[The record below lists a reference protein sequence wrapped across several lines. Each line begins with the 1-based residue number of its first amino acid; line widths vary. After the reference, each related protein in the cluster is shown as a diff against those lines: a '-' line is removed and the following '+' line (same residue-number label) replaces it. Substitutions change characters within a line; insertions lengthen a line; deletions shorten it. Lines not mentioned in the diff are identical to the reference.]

1 MLAIGLL
8 GAIMVAIVLVVY
20 GSYFFFILKNKKTIG
35 AYTASI
41 TGTQNT
47 AAVNHNLNDNP
58 NVSIIVSTFNEE
70 NVIERKIKD
79 ISKLNYPANKME
91 ILVYDDSSSD
101 MTQMIAEKA
110 IKESGL
116 DGTVIRS
123 VSRLGLN
130 RSINVAV
137 AKAKHNIVCITDS
150 DVLLEK
156 DALKNA
162 VVVLK
167 KFEHA
172 GGVTGH
178 ILPVFEGEGVAQNT
192 ESSYRD
198 FYHTSMLAES
208 SIHSAFPGNGPLIV
222 YDKSQVP
229 SPIPLDYG
237 STDGNIAMNII
248 RNGYRFLYVPN
259 AIVYEPSPENLKQHR
274 LQKVRRA
281 KRLLQVFLKNRDV
294 ALNSQFGSFGRMIFP
309 LKLLMFALCPTLIF
323 VGFAL
328 IALFVIL
335 SNDLLLQALTGIVLT
350 GLLTLTLVF
359 KRVGRI
365 TSSFVLHQ
373 FYLIVGL
380 LTSIR
385 KSVYW
390 KTIERKTKLNF

>member
-1 MLAIGLL
+1 
-8 GAIMVAIVLVVY
+8 
-20 GSYFFFILKNKKTIG
+20 
-35 AYTASI
+35 
-41 TGTQNT
+41 
-47 AAVNHNLNDNP
+47 
-58 NVSIIVSTFNEE
+58 
-70 NVIERKIKD
+70 
-79 ISKLNYPANKME
+79 ME
-91 ILVYDDSSSD
+91 AP
-101 MTQMIAEKA
+101 T
-110 IKESGL
+110 
-116 DGTVIRS
+116 
-123 VSRLGLN
+123 
-130 RSINVAV
+130 
-137 AKAKHNIVCITDS
+137 
-150 DVLLEK
+150 
-156 DALKNA
+156 
-162 VVVLK
+162 
-167 KFEHA
+167 
-172 GGVTGH
+172 
-178 ILPVFEGEGVAQNT
+178 
-192 ESSYRD
+192 
-198 FYHTSMLAES
+198 
-208 SIHSAFPGNGPLIV
+208 
-222 YDKSQVP
+222 
-229 SPIPLDYG
+229 
-237 STDGNIAMNII
+237 GNIAMNII

>member
-1 MLAIGLL
+1 
-8 GAIMVAIVLVVY
+8 
-20 GSYFFFILKNKKTIG
+20 
-35 AYTASI
+35 
-41 TGTQNT
+41 
-47 AAVNHNLNDNP
+47 
-58 NVSIIVSTFNEE
+58 VSIIVSTFNEE

-237 STDGNIAMNII
+237 STDGE
-248 RNGYRFLYVPN
+248 Y
-259 AIVYEPSPENLKQHR
+259 
-274 LQKVRRA
+274 
-281 KRLLQVFLKNRDV
+281 
-294 ALNSQFGSFGRMIFP
+294 
-309 LKLLMFALCPTLIF
+309 
-323 VGFAL
+323 
-328 IALFVIL
+328 
-335 SNDLLLQALTGIVLT
+335 SNE
-350 GLLTLTLVF
+350 
-359 KRVGRI
+359 
-365 TSSFVLHQ
+365 H
-373 FYLIVGL
+373 Y
-380 LTSIR
+380 
-385 KSVYW
+385 
-390 KTIERKTKLNF
+390 TKWL